1 MKTYRIAVIAGTSD
15 ATDLI
20 TSLPKSYEVTAFVAT
35 PYGKEI
41 LNGTNCHVHV
51 GRLDADGF
59 SIALSG
65 FDAVLDASHPFAV
78 VVTETVKA
86 VSQAKQIPYYRI
98 GRPTLQY
105 DYEKLYSVPTKEAA
119 AAWLSAVSGNLF
131 FTVGINTLPFYAE
144 QVKEFAARSFARVL
158 DTPSSHQAA
167 EAIPA
172 QFWFAMPPYSVE
184 ETVQFL
190 RKHKIAVLISKDSG
204 ARGGVPEK
212 MEAASIVGIP
222 VLLIQSPEVSHFGS
236 YGGENNE
243 NSF

>member
-1 MKTYRIAVIAGTSD
+1 MRKYRVAVIAGTSD

-20 TSLPKSYEVTAFVAT
+20 ASLPKSCEVTAFVAT

-41 LNGTNCHVHV
+41 LNGTNCQVHV

-59 SIALSG
+59 SVALTG

-78 VVTETVKA
+78 VVTETVKT
-86 VSQAKQIPYYRI
+86 VCQAKQIPYYRI

-105 DYEKLYSVPTKEAA
+105 DYEKLYSVPTKEYAA
-119 AAWLSAVSGNLF
+119 EWLSSISGNLF
-131 FTVGINTLPFYAE
+131 FTVGINTLPFYAA
-144 QVKEFAARSFARVL
+144 QVKDFTTRSFARVL
-158 DTPSSHQAA
+158 DTSSSHQAA
-167 EAIPA
+167 QAIPA

-212 MEAASIVGIP
+212 IKAASIVGIP
-222 VLLIQSPEVSHFGS
+222 VLLIQSPEATISKFIR
-236 YGGENNE
+236 ENNE